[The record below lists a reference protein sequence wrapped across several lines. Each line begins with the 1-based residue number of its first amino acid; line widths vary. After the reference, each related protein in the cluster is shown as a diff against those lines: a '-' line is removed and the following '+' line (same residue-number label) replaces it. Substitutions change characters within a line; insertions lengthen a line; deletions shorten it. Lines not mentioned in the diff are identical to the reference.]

1 MTEYILEIKNLTFS
15 VDEKEILSN
24 ISFQVKKGELVTIS
38 GPSGSGKSTLLKL
51 VANMLPITSG
61 NILFNNQSMTEYQP
75 TVYRQAVSY
84 FFQSPVL
91 FGETVR
97 DNLSFPYEIRQI
109 EFDKE
114 HAISLLKDVQLDQSF
129 LDKKITSLS
138 GGEKQRIAFVRNLL
152 FLPEVL
158 LLDEVT
164 SALDEENS
172 QIIHSI
178 ISKLNKEN
186 NVTILWITH
195 DRNEYLTSNRRLF
208 IEDGLLKEDT
218 HK

>member
-1 MTEYILEIKNLTFS
+1 MTEHILEIKNLTFS

-75 TVYRQAVSY
+75 TVYHQAVSY

-138 GGEKQRIAFVRNLL
+138 GGEKQRVAFVRNLL

-218 HK
+218 HE

>member
-1 MTEYILEIKNLTFS
+1 MVNLNSDQICTCKVADANSVRLHGRMTT
-15 VDEKEILSN
+15 
-24 ISFQVKKGELVTIS
+24 
-38 GPSGSGKSTLLKL
+38 
-51 VANMLPITSG
+51 
-61 NILFNNQSMTEYQP
+61 
-75 TVYRQAVSY
+75 
-84 FFQSPVL
+84 
-91 FGETVR
+91 
-97 DNLSFPYEIRQI
+97 
-109 EFDKE
+109 
-114 HAISLLKDVQLDQSF
+114 
-129 LDKKITSLS
+129 KITMSQHL
-138 GGEKQRIAFVRNLL
+138 VN
-152 FLPEVL
+152 PEVL

-218 HK
+218 HE

>member
-1 MTEYILEIKNLTFS
+1 MTEHILKIKNLTFS

-51 VANMLPITSG
+51 VANMLPITRG
-61 NILFNNQSMTEYQP
+61 NILFNNQSMTEYQS

-97 DNLSFPYEIRQI
+97 DNLSFPYEIRQL

-138 GGEKQRIAFVRNLL
+138 GGEKQRVAFVRNLL

-195 DRNEYLTSNRRLF
+195 DKNEYLTSNRRLF

-218 HK
+218 HE

>member
-1 MTEYILEIKNLTFS
+1 MTEHILEIKNLTFS

-61 NILFNNQSMTEYQP
+61 NIIFNSQSMTEYQP

-109 EFDKE
+109 KFDKE

-138 GGEKQRIAFVRNLL
+138 GGEKQRVAFVRNLL

-218 HK
+218 HE